1 MPVTFTGG
9 VNYENMSENRKGYNN
24 FRLNNG
30 TPEFGHKGD
39 LRRDERNLMWNVD
52 PYLQT
57 QWQLTQKLSLD
68 AGVRYS
74 SVWFDSNDHYIAP
87 GNGDD
92 SGDASYHHWLPAGSL
107 KYALTD
113 AGISILLPVADL
125 KLPLSMSF
133 LIALTAKAGST
144 LTSNRRPMIRWKSAV
159 KRGLATAC

>member
-57 QWQLTQKLSLD
+57 QWQLTQNSRWML
-68 AGVRYS
+68 ACATVPCG
-74 SVWFDSNDHYIAP
+74 
-87 GNGDD
+87 
-92 SGDASYHHWLPAGSL
+92 
-107 KYALTD
+107 
-113 AGISILLPVADL
+113 SILTITISRPAMAMTAAT
-125 KLPLSMSF
+125 PAITTGYRR
-133 LIALTAKAGST
+133 IAKICV
-144 LTSNRRPMIRWKSAV
+144 N
-159 KRGLATAC
+159 